1 MSVESVSQAIGNLAM
16 QFGDDADKG
25 AMSRPFGVALLFAG
39 IDEKGPQLFSI
50 DPSGTFIQYDAKAI
64 GSGSEGAQST
74 LEEVY
79 DKSMTLEDACKQ
91 SLTILKQ
98 VMEEK
103 LSATNVEMATIT
115 PEQKYHLFGREE
127 LEELIKKL

>member
-1 MSVESVSQAIGNLAM
+1 MSFQ
-16 QFGDDADKG
+16 
-25 AMSRPFGVALLFAG
+25 
-39 IDEKGPQLFSI
+39 
-50 DPSGTFIQYDAKAI
+50 
-64 GSGSEGAQST
+64 
-74 LEEVY
+74 
-79 DKSMTLEDACKQ
+79 SMTLEDACKQ

>member
-1 MSVESVSQAIGNLAM
+1 
-16 QFGDDADKG
+16 
-25 AMSRPFGVALLFAG
+25 
-39 IDEKGPQLFSI
+39 
-50 DPSGTFIQYDAKAI
+50 
-64 GSGSEGAQST
+64 
-74 LEEVY
+74 
-79 DKSMTLEDACKQ
+79 MTLEDACKQ